1 LTGELKFSEE
11 RGYLYLQDF
20 VDKDSC
26 RLMTESLM
34 NAVKDGGGVND
45 PQCPHS
51 PAFYEGFEVAQ
62 MELLPELEKITGK
75 KLLKTYNYCRLYQ
88 PGEILEKHTD
98 RESCEYSITLNIGF
112 SGATWPFFIETSSG
126 EIVKMEMNV
135 GDAILYKGIERPHW
149 REKYSQGDWQAQI
162 FFHYVDAEGAYKNH
176 SIFEKIMKEKNVFIQ
191 QT

>member
-1 LTGELKFSEE
+1 LTGELKFSEK

-34 NAVKDGGGVND
+34 NTVKDGGGIND

-98 RESCEYSITLNIGF
+98 REACEYSITLNIGF
-112 SGATWPFFIETSSG
+112 SGAPWPFFIETSSG
-126 EIVKMEMNV
+126 EIAKMEMNV

-149 REKYSQGDWQAQI
+149 REKYSQGDWQAQV
-162 FFHYVDAEGAYKNH
+162 FFHYVDAEGAYKNY
-176 SIFEKIMKEKNVFIQ
+176 SILEKIMKEKNVFIQ

>member
-1 LTGELKFSEE
+1 MVESKFSEE
-11 RGYLYLQDF
+11 IGYLYLQDF

-26 RLMTESLM
+26 RLMTESLL
-34 NAVKDGGGVND
+34 NAVKDGGGIND

-51 PAFYEGFEVAQ
+51 LAFHGGFDVAQ

-88 PGEILEKHTD
+88 PEEILKKHTD

-112 SGATWPFFIETSSG
+112 SGAPWPFFIETSSG
-126 EIVKMEMNV
+126 EIAKMEMNV

-149 REKYSQGDWQAQI
+149 REKYSQGDWQAQV
-162 FFHYVDAEGAYKNH
+162 FFHYVDAEGAYKNY
-176 SIFEKIMKEKNVFIQ
+176 SILEKIVKEKNVFIQ